1 LNYDARKLKLIGSHQ
16 QQLHRSTHAGASMT
30 KRLARIAPWQAGKLF
45 ALIYFGMSLVLVI
58 PMALVSAY
66 APMPPGAKAHF
77 GVGFLICLPFLY
89 ALAALIFVPF
99 SCWVYNTAAKVV
111 GGLEIS
117 VTSDG
122 EA

>member
-1 LNYDARKLKLIGSHQ
+1 
-16 QQLHRSTHAGASMT
+16 MT
-30 KRLARIAPWQAGKLF
+30 KRLSRIAPWQAGKLF
-45 ALIYFGMSLVLVI
+45 ALIYFAMSLLLVI

-66 APMPPGAKAHF
+66 APMPQGAKPHF
-77 GVGFLICLPFLY
+77 GLGFLVCVPFLY

-99 SCWVYNTAAKVV
+99 GCWIYNTAAKLV

-117 VTSDG
+117 VTEGD